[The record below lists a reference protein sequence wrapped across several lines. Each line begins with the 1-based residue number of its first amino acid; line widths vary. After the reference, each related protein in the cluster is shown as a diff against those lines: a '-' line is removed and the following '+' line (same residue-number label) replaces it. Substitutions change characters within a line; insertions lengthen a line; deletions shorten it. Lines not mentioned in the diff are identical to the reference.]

1 VRFTIQ
7 HVQCL
12 FWDLYMDLFF
22 EDCVCVCTCVFM
34 ERSDT
39 LVNSRPSAIPESQYG
54 NERRVLA
61 YAVLIKRF
69 CLPYSY
75 RHTYAHCLQIK
86 QYAHTHFLD
95 NAPAQQTMNT
105 LISQGLSIVAV
116 LAKNH

>member
-1 VRFTIQ
+1 
-7 HVQCL
+7 
-12 FWDLYMDLFF
+12 MDLFF

-75 RHTYAHCLQIK
+75 RHTCCLQII
-86 QYAHTHFLD
+86 QYAHTLPRQCSSTTDYEHID
-95 NAPAQQTMNT
+95 
-105 LISQGLSIVAV
+105 LSGPVYSCCLSKKS
-116 LAKNH
+116 LA